1 VSSTRESLSVR
12 LSPEWLLSLE
22 LLSVVLVVALVVA
35 WLWWTASRL
44 DRMHHRI
51 DLSRASLDTAL
62 ARRSAVV
69 LELGASG
76 WLDPARGLLLLDS
89 AHAAREAPP
98 EVQLRAESELSQT
111 LRAVFADHDEVRR
124 GRQHPGI
131 AELLD
136 ALARDAHQVRTA
148 RRIHDDLVTSSQRL
162 RRTRRVR
169 LLRLAGRAP
178 LPTVVELDD
187 EPPRTLPLPPAP
199 TLW

>member
-1 VSSTRESLSVR
+1 MSLTRESLSVR

-98 EVQLRAESELSQT
+98 EVQLRTESELSQT

-124 GRQHPGI
+124 GRQQPGI

-169 LLRLAGRAP
+169 MLHLAGRAP